1 MGHALKLPFRLSRM
15 AKKSARIGIL
25 IADDHAVFRYGLRK
39 LLESETGFTVVGE
52 AVDGSQVAKLTSVL
66 KPEVLMLDLA
76 MPRLTGI
83 EVLREL
89 ASADGQ
95 VRTIVLTA
103 AIEKK
108 QIVEALQ
115 LGARG
120 ILLKDSAIQLVAQCI
135 EKVMAGDYW
144 IGHNAVTS
152 LVDYLRALKRDTE
165 EKAAAH
171 PLPEFT
177 PREQGI
183 ISAIVTG
190 CANKEIA
197 ANLAISED
205 TVKHHLSNIFAKAGV
220 SNRLELAIWSM
231 KKRFQ

>member
-1 MGHALKLPFRLSRM
+1 M
-15 AKKSARIGIL
+15 AKRPARIRIL
-25 IADDHAVFRYGLRK
+25 IADDHAVFRYGLRA
-39 LLESETGFTVVGE
+39 LLESEPRFTVVGE
-52 AVDGSQVAKLTSVL
+52 AVDGSEVAKLTREL
-66 KPEVLMLDLA
+66 KPAVLMLDLA

-83 EVLREL
+83 EVLRDL
-89 ASADGQ
+89 ASAQDE

-120 ILLKDSAIQLVAQCI
+120 ILLKDAAIQLVAECI
-135 EKVMAGDYW
+135 EKVVAGDFW
-144 IGHNAVTS
+144 VGHEAVTS
-152 LVDYLRALKRDTE
+152 LVDYLCRLKRGTAGTVPRL
-165 EKAAAH
+165 K
-171 PLPEFT
+171 EFT
-177 PREQGI
+177 PRENEI

-197 ANLAISED
+197 IKLSLSED
-205 TVKHHLSNIFAKAGV
+205 TVKHHLSNIFDKAGV

-231 KKRFQ
+231 NKGFL